1 MTNRYNET
9 YITER
14 AMARAV
20 SIRHLILGLLTQQSM
35 SGYDIKHS
43 LKSLSW
49 LIDSPSF
56 GSIYPT
62 LRALRED
69 GLVTVEVAPRQ
80 GKPPRKIYTITEA
93 GRLALREWMD
103 QPVAPGA
110 SLKTFVMRLILANNF
125 SHTGLISHLQQRR
138 SHVAVYHVTLKQIGE
153 ALDGTIDSGQRLAF
167 SYGLAL
173 ATTELAWLDSTL
185 EQLSQQPLLMEVV
198 KGDGVTLTV

>member
-1 MTNRYNET
+1 
-9 YITER
+9 
-14 AMARAV
+14 MARAV

-35 SGYDIKHS
+35 SGYDIKRS

-56 GSIYPT
+56 GSIYPA

-69 GLVTVEVAPRQ
+69 DLVTIEVASRQ

-110 SLKTFVMRLILANNF
+110 SLKTFMMRLIVANNF

-138 SHVAVYHVTLKQIGE
+138 SQVALHYTTLKQIAGT
-153 ALDGTIDSGQRLAF
+153 LDGTIDSGQHLAF
-167 SYGLAL
+167 GYGLTL
-173 ATTELAWLDSTL
+173 ATAELAWLDSTL
-185 EQLSQQPLLMEVV
+185 EQLSQQPLPMEVV

>member
-1 MTNRYNET
+1 
-9 YITER
+9 
-14 AMARAV
+14 MARAV
-20 SIRHLILGLLTQQSM
+20 SIRHLILGLLTQQPM
-35 SGYDIKHS
+35 SGYGIKRS

-56 GSIYPT
+56 GSIYPA

-103 QPVAPGA
+103 QPVTPGA

-138 SHVAVYHVTLKQIGE
+138 SQVAVHCATLNQIAE
-153 ALDGTIDSGQRLAF
+153 AMNGTIDPGQRLAF
-167 SYGLAL
+167 AYGLAL
-173 ATTELAWLDSTL
+173 ATAELAWLDSTL
-185 EQLSQQPLLMEVV
+185 EQLSQQPLSREVV
-198 KGDGVTLTV
+198 KGDGVTLTI